1 MLIDLIC
8 LGINIFLVGFIAFFY
23 YRISVTLEK
32 MNYLRQENIV
42 GKVAL
47 LENLNDEM
55 KLLRRIVESKGSS
68 DVISKC
74 KTKK

>member
-8 LGINIFLVGFIAFFY
+8 LGINIFLVGLITFFY
-23 YRISVTLEK
+23 YRISITLEK

-74 KTKK
+74 KTKI

>member
-1 MLIDLIC
+1 
-8 LGINIFLVGFIAFFY
+8 
-23 YRISVTLEK
+23 

-55 KLLRRIVESKGSS
+55 KLLKRIVESKGSS

-74 KTKK
+74 KTKI